1 MNKPKVKGN
10 ARHFNRRHSRQP
22 QSHRQKDT
30 PTKKE
35 NVIAKDMVDQTLQIN
50 LKQQEYVET
59 DKDQEQYTEDE
70 RNMLLIIFTTLG
82 GLTSLW
88 LLNKLTKGKKTYSRL
103 EEPLLGDK
111 DDRKAED
118 YPY

>member
-1 MNKPKVKGN
+1 
-10 ARHFNRRHSRQP
+10 
-22 QSHRQKDT
+22 
-30 PTKKE
+30 
-35 NVIAKDMVDQTLQIN
+35 
-50 LKQQEYVET
+50 
-59 DKDQEQYTEDE
+59 
-70 RNMLLIIFTTLG
+70 MLLIIFTTLG

-103 EEPLLGDK
+103 EEPLLGDT